1 LKIKHRIIYSL
12 GLFSRGL
19 ILFNRTYNVTLNI
32 KPQNPI
38 NINSMRIIARSTL
51 KEFWLKHSE
60 AEQPLKAWFQ
70 DVTRSQWESPSDL
83 KKIYANAS
91 IVANNRVVFNIKGNT
106 YRLVVHV
113 RYDISIVFIR
123 FIGTHQ
129 EYDKIDVTT
138 I

>member
-1 LKIKHRIIYSL
+1 
-12 GLFSRGL
+12 
-19 ILFNRTYNVTLNI
+19 
-32 KPQNPI
+32 
-38 NINSMRIIARSTL
+38 MRIIARSTL

-70 DVTRSQWESPSDL
+70 DVSRSQWESPSDI

-113 RYDISIVFIR
+113 RYDIGIVFIR